1 VLDFKDTSTWDHAL
15 VPAHPGVGCNAVS
28 WGPSILPGQ
37 LERAV
42 PPSPSLAGAAA
53 GGVRRFASGGSD
65 CLVKIWEFGGAA
77 GAGQYA
83 NVATLS
89 GHTDWVRDVAWS
101 PSVLGKTYVASASQD
116 RSVRIWTNAGAA
128 SDEAAWK
135 CTVLNFECVLW
146 RVSWSLSGNV
156 LAVSGG
162 DNKVSLW
169 KERVRDGGWECVK
182 TIEE

>member
-1 VLDFKDTSTWDHAL
+1 V
-15 VPAHPGVGCNAVS
+15 
-28 WGPSILPGQ
+28 
-37 LERAV
+37 
-42 PPSPSLAGAAA
+42 
-53 GGVRRFASGGSD
+53 GVRRFASGGSD
-65 CLVKIWEFGGAA
+65 CLVKIWEFGGSGGGGGTPQQQPGGNNGAA
-77 GAGQYA
+77 AGQYS

-116 RSVRIWTNAGAA
+116 RSVRVWTNAGAA
-128 SDEAAWK
+128 VGDEAAWK
-135 CTVLNFECVLW
+135 CTVLNFECVVW